1 MLSQKIMALRL
12 FDFQIQN
19 MIDTNLIEIT
29 LKKNSHCQLEKCDE
43 RKKLKKKT
51 GLFFQNL
58 QLLIFKG
65 KNR

>member
-29 LKKNSHCQLEKCDE
+29 LKKIATASWKSVMNA
-43 RKKLKKKT
+43 R
-51 GLFFQNL
+51 N
-58 QLLIFKG
+58 
-65 KNR
+65 

>member
-29 LKKNSHCQLEKCDE
+29 LKK
-43 RKKLKKKT
+43 
-51 GLFFQNL
+51 
-58 QLLIFKG
+58 
-65 KNR
+65 